1 MPPMNRQIKSK
12 RRSMQSSPRSPII
25 TIGDLT
31 YDTQLQTL
39 RHGERM
45 IHLTLCESKIVA
57 YLFRNASLPISADEL
72 LRNALGNVA
81 KHKKTTLVET
91 RICGIRKKIAKIG
104 TTATIR
110 TIRYQGYVIKDV

>member
-1 MPPMNRQIKSK
+1 
-12 RRSMQSSPRSPII
+12 MQSSPRSPII

-45 IHLTLCESKIVA
+45 VYLTLCESKIVA
-57 YLFRNASLPISADEL
+57 YLFRNASHPTAADEL
-72 LRNALGNVA
+72 LRNALGKVA
-81 KHKKTTLVET
+81 KHKTTLVET
-91 RICGIRKKIAKIG
+91 RICGIRDKIAEIG
-104 TTATIR
+104 TTTTIR

>member
-12 RRSMQSSPRSPII
+12 RRSMQSWPRSPII

-45 IHLTLCESKIVA
+45 VHLTLCESKIVA
-57 YLFRNASLPISADEL
+57 YLFRNASRPISADEL

-81 KHKKTTLVET
+81 KHKTTLVET

-104 TTATIR
+104 TTAKIR
-110 TIRYQGYVIKDV
+110 TIRY